1 MYLNPLQ
8 MRSRIG
14 IPILQQSHPDRTD
27 YFPISHSLPLR
38 KPKDTNQNTA
48 EYKTK
53 RNQPRK
59 ASAATKGGTGG
70 WGSPLGADSRGSGL
84 FELHWRRGLTFLGLL
99 TQPLAPGVRAAASVF
114 GWDCFHAGK
123 GGDSIRTALPIRT
136 EPPSPSELPSPALP
150 CPCPGPGLVGFPTP
164 ASFQ

>member
-1 MYLNPLQ
+1 MTPWHQSSAEDTGEEQRDAGMYLNPLQ

-14 IPILQQSHPDRTD
+14 IPILQQSHPVRTD

-84 FELHWRRGLTFLGLL
+84 FELHWRRGLTFLDTALGPGGESSCVCVWMGLL
-99 TQPLAPGVRAAASVF
+99 SRREGR
-114 GWDCFHAGK
+114 GFHQNC
-123 GGDSIRTALPIRT
+123 
-136 EPPSPSELPSPALP
+136 PPH
-150 CPCPGPGLVGFPTP
+150 
-164 ASFQ
+164 QN